1 MDGRQG
7 PGHPGSFSQARG
19 LDLTYEQTGMH
30 WGNFRLS
37 QGILYFWFEKLHFAT
52 VWSVYS
58 GAGSR
63 SRKEGWGGYRQA
75 DVARRSDV
83 SFLCTGPCARTW
95 LALSLV
101 FMTPAKPGHM
111 KSQDKF
117 PPNRKFT
124 GDISCVSL
132 EGKPS
137 GLLGRIKGTL
147 VWLEYRLFEGFR
159 GTLQPH
165 GL

>member
-7 PGHPGSFSQARG
+7 PGHPGSFSQTRG

-63 SRKEGWGGYRQA
+63 SRKEGWG
-75 DVARRSDV
+75 D
-83 SFLCTGPCARTW
+83 TGRPTW
-95 LALSLV
+95 LGGVMSAFSVQGLVPALDLHFLWS
-101 FMTPAKPGHM
+101 
-111 KSQDKF
+111 S
-117 PPNRKFT
+117 
-124 GDISCVSL
+124 
-132 EGKPS
+132 
-137 GLLGRIKGTL
+137 
-147 VWLEYRLFEGFR
+147 
-159 GTLQPH
+159 
-165 GL
+165 